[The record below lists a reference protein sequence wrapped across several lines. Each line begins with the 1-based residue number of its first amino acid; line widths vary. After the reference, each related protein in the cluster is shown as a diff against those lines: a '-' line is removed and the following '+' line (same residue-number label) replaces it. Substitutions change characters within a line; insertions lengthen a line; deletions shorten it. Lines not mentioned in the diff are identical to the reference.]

1 MINYKLYRNGPNEQN
16 GALEAKGVQRA
27 HGADGLNGLRGAC
40 GRHGANGLRGA
51 NGHHG
56 LNRVYRALSFII
68 YPLLFIILL
77 TCPFSVQAQIKIG
90 GNVYGGG
97 NHAEVKGSTKVT
109 VKAGD
114 IGAVLDPD
122 AERPLKD
129 PHGRVF
135 GGARMANVGGNT
147 FVHIDGENATDYI
160 LINQVYGGNDIAGA
174 IGTAKAVKEEV
185 PTELTAVLP
194 EPTTE
199 QLTESGKTRDKWR
212 EDYKKDNPN
221 LNAVDNTFNSYV
233 RVSTKATTDHYTKEE
248 IAAAANN
255 PEAAAY
261 GKKTTDVKPATDA
274 KKVYIG
280 QLFAGGNGDFDYEQ
294 SAPVGGKV
302 THTIYNRW
310 DDKHTT
316 PLAQVVT
323 DAGEVGFQLPE
334 LDKTYLEV
342 VGGSIVYAY
351 GGGNDA
357 TVKEQNIIH
366 IDNPSAVVNHIW
378 TNSTGLEV
386 AEGTSGAID
395 LLSYARFKEM
405 GINTTFS
412 HPSSGEYQIG
422 RFFGGNNKA
431 AMSIR
436 PTWNLLAG
444 KVRNLYS
451 GGNRGNMTSPE
462 GLLLEIPDYSS
473 LIVDNLYG
481 GCRMADV
488 IPTVGGIYKP
498 CVNLP
503 GYYFPNELSARTLV
517 RGGHINNVYGGNDVT
532 GTVYGGNAIGI
543 YTTVYGDVYG
553 GGNGNYPYTDNEE
566 LKNHD
571 VFGDFYYDLNGK
583 TSAAAL
589 NAFRPNAEQVSI
601 RLKGKNATLEGYT
614 VIQGSVFLG
623 GNCASLSNPDD
634 DPKVELKIGSY
645 VIADNVF
652 LGNNGEG
659 MIKDDNL
666 KYYSGYV
673 DNDGNYF
680 TSGDAS
686 GVTSFSSLNLKGDG
700 SDASVFR
707 TYMTGVAMPLKPS
720 VVFDSKT
727 EGDPDTYVPF
737 SSFVGSFYCGGNVG
751 SMTFKGKESLTIK
764 EGLNIYEKF
773 VGGCN
778 SADVKKGT
786 YNAAYQGGVI
796 GTEDEQEED
805 GYKEGDKIKD
815 RIEINLENLTITPLR
830 WNDSFTQ
837 LLWNTQKWDDN
848 AYFEIEEGTEL
859 EEGEKYY
866 TPIYA
871 EHTVGSSAYTV
882 LDTDHFYSKGEGD
895 VYKEIVAGTVLAGY
909 ATYYTKT
916 DSYTKHEV
924 TGSSKTVGED
934 DEFYE
939 KGGFVEVARDPSD
952 SDIRLLGGNVYGGC
966 YESGHVNGN
975 VVININQEMLN
986 KDKVFGNSP
995 DGVFGNP
1002 ASGVELEDQRD
1013 DLIAVALSV
1022 FGAGYGEK
1030 TEVWGSTTVNH
1041 TNGYTFQ
1048 IYGGGEQGVVG
1059 KKNDEGDYDF
1069 DPAYSATVNLSGM
1082 VSANSNDD
1090 VVPNLAEAEYIY
1102 GGGNEGDVCGNTYV
1116 NLGNGRIYDAFGG
1129 ASDADILGHT
1139 EVYIGRQPNG
1149 SGGYKDGFPW
1159 IRDIVYGGNDFG
1171 GTILGAYE
1179 DKYDY
1184 EARLRDV
1191 DDMPQLHG
1199 FKDGEELDVLKS
1211 STYVEYLEGRVD
1223 TIFGGGYGSYNYA
1236 NTALYGV
1243 GSAMPVQH
1251 SSFVNIRPKDH
1262 AKNAL
1267 KAVFGGGTGY
1277 PGNRDGDKAQDRSYV
1292 LIDISDDIK
1301 SFGDLEAFGGGSYN
1315 GLGMKYTFDSE
1326 SGKTVDESGTAI
1338 NLDEAS
1344 AIVDLLHGN
1353 IKNAFGGSYQEG
1365 VTRRTVVNVPAEST
1379 IKIENIFG
1387 GAYGKYI
1394 LPPCDV
1400 YETQVNYKNTSEKAQ
1415 MSGAIYGGNNNE
1427 RRSLFTQVN
1436 ISSPVWTNKDKG
1448 YTGTVYG
1455 AGRGI
1460 DTWSEHTEVNLLDGA
1475 RVYEA
1480 YGGGEMGHV
1489 LNSKSIQVY
1498 MNSYFDQPSQQ
1509 ISEQDPVWSQNKYW
1523 NIVNGKKESLKSDA
1537 LFNPDDPSDTRTV
1550 LDAWHTDWKNAW
1562 TLGSYFTPNDDFDN
1576 YNNNSATNLD
1586 RVSERAELDDN
1597 TAELLDGKKYN
1608 TNVIVNK
1615 GAVLEGYA
1623 YGGGLGNASEART
1636 GDVYGNTYVAVLGG
1650 EVKKDVYGGGR
1661 AGGLDNIF
1669 EASGDVGFVAS
1680 ANAYVQGG
1688 TVRNVYGGGYQGHV
1702 GHHEGNITTTFTG
1715 DRLAKANVVIGK
1727 AGTNTFEG
1735 GAPAITRNI
1744 YGGGEGGSVY
1754 GTSHV
1759 TLNNGYVGYRYKGYV
1774 AVPNGTKLT
1783 EGGTYYTSDK
1793 GAGKFTA
1800 TGEETASG
1808 SNYYKLTY
1816 DEELKD
1822 KTPGDL
1828 DLSGNVYGGGY
1839 VVNSYVDN
1847 AIIDMYGGQ
1856 VRGCLYGGGEVGP
1869 IGRGANKTS
1878 LGKGGL
1884 ENGDATIFRAGT
1896 TEVNM
1901 YDGKV
1906 LRNVF
1911 GGGRGKDS
1919 WGGDGTMYMD
1929 ENVVKQLKADGL
1941 FCKGYIFGQTRVNIY
1956 GGEIGT
1962 EEGMAYGYGN
1972 VFGGCDEGTVYSAY
1986 MNNDKLYIGK
1996 KIGDR
2001 YDGEHEGYYFQ
2012 YGPSDAPVY
2021 LTDGDRNIFTEDCK
2035 VVVEPHTRAYVDIN
2049 ISEGT
2054 GSSLG
2059 NGNYKAGEYVTT
2071 ADLHRLKGKNEDN
2084 TWGSLDDYGIII
2096 HNAVFAG
2103 GNIAAGSSSMYANAT
2118 TVYGNATASIHDVY
2132 NRDLITIGTGHT
2144 GGLYGDGNLTF
2155 VDGYRELNITNYG
2168 TDYYHIAS
2176 QLPYDDYKI
2185 LPEREKAYYELKYK
2199 CLKECTDYEKTT
2211 YTVGSNL
2218 PYDELLALFTRP
2230 DGTSVQDGSNDIIVT
2245 EGGKKVP
2252 NPTYWQEN
2260 GVVSV
2265 YAGRIMNTIQ
2275 RADFCGVFGSRMVM
2289 KGAQDRVPE
2298 VADYTNYTINRVREV
2313 SLNKKVSIA
2322 GDPTTIEVK
2331 GETVANPN
2339 YTHGNYFGIY
2349 SNVNFL
2355 GALTSD
2361 VKFSDERTTNADLVN
2376 YPELEAKGETFYA
2389 WKQAHKDDKR
2399 RNNGICH
2406 NHLALASGVYL
2417 ELTTEKGTGK
2427 GLYEKDWG
2435 PITGVIE
2442 LDLINVSQGI
2452 GGGFVYARNEHGVP
2466 GTGKSNT
2473 TLTALNKG
2481 AASKWNYTYDTKYN
2495 NWEEAEGE
2503 DHKKE
2508 WQTSG
2513 NFIHSS
2519 HTIIDDCYNVGSKYN
2534 GKYGNKN
2541 HGGDSGGVP
2550 AHYWFISGS
2559 VYVYD
2564 QYISAY
2570 TGSPNAYSEAVEIP
2584 LTINAASH
2592 GTMTLMDVQPNLYA
2606 YYSAYTDASNNTPLT
2621 DGKKLVI
2628 NDVTYQL
2635 NDPISYWDWYKLP
2648 VAERNL
2654 FVSDTYIVTE
2664 DCKIGS
2670 TDYTAGTVLLKSQYE
2685 DLISKDSHGDPIYPD
2700 VTHTKLVDGIE
2711 QDMAVPFTDVFRS
2724 SNNLSHTT
2732 GYLLTYNITNP
2743 SVWDEWYTPKS
2754 GSSLADKI
2762 KLDAYEKLTTAEKAN
2777 YEDGPT
2783 YTPNTTGLYGQKRYD
2798 TQAIISQKEYHAY
2811 EGYNSNND
2819 EDYTDADDVYGLKQ
2833 MYPAVSSRTD
2843 QGTFVPAYV
2852 VTKEYTSSS
2861 DHYYPGAPVAAEI
2874 SGYTEQAYISTATI
2888 QLSATEY
2895 IYVNDLISAT
2905 QWETYYNRFKDGTAA
2920 QKAIA
2925 KDIKD
2930 LVVPAYIC
2938 TGAGLYGG
2946 SYYQEGQN
2954 YRGLEAY
2961 SAMSETDRQ
2970 NFTFNYD
2977 ALDLLIDPDYSKDNN
2992 GNLIYPSGKKY
3003 QYDSAT
3009 KDLTGA
3015 KANKATYS
3023 LATSID
3029 YTATYKGTSAMT
3041 YKDANKVEHTVAVDQ
3056 ELFSTDYEALP
3067 NEQYHYAPI
3076 TVDALGGTYY
3086 VVNESFVH
3094 GEKPYAVGST
3104 IDSGTYTSLSDSEK
3118 ENFITTFTFTEA
3130 QVEKDGS
3137 GKPLPFYYCR
3147 EKYQVNEKG
3156 GYDDTPPVPTPV
3168 GATGGISQTTATI
3181 EGKSV
3186 TYDWVE
3192 AGTIIKYS
3200 DYSNLPNKQKNFT
3213 IHGVSPMETS
3223 TLFVSRDA
3231 NINDLSTEKIIT
3243 VIYKYDY
3250 EESDADG
3257 THITPI
3263 SERHVLNI
3271 HINFKS
3277 GVPTVEDINP
3287 PSTVLPGTSIYM
3299 RVPSVTPGAY
3309 EITGGG
3315 WEVFAKESDAES
3327 HINGVP
3333 YTPSEDP
3340 LYWYQDGFYLSYYAK
3355 TYLGKTYSNHV
3366 PVSVANYHDLKKV
3379 MNDKDYHLHV
3389 DYDRSR
3395 LKRDSKVYIN
3405 DYSKDAEGSKNGL
3418 DLFKDF
3424 YDLSLISAS
3433 GDGYTVDDGKITAA
3447 TSPANTKLVDHTL
3460 LNTDATNGVK
3470 SGQNLEFFLRTDI
3483 DYPDNPET
3491 NDWTPIGTDDVCF
3504 KGTFHGDGHTIRGLD
3519 HSLFYNLCGD
3529 VYNLGVTGSFQT
3541 AGVVDKGIGYVESVW
3556 VKTSATTPLG
3566 TKPNAVFGNPT
3577 YTKDYQVVNS
3587 YFWNGNK
3594 NLYGNIEG
3602 DNPAVHDDEET
3613 ITSGGAR
3620 GKATA
3625 KSANAFYNGELA
3637 YDLNNF
3643 YLYKR
3648 YNDKMV
3654 TSGTERYSYFTIGDD
3669 DKLAI
3674 QNNHYYATHADLCST
3689 GYVDDKSNVI
3699 MYVEDRYADGDFRYD
3714 GGDKGVIPDTEDERF
3729 YSWTVTDKDGNETVE
3744 SSFFPIWPDDY
3755 IFFGQKLT
3763 YGYGAQT
3770 HQDVPTAV
3778 AREDGR
3784 LSYGDNAN
3792 RVYRAPAYYR
3802 SKNMGVYHFNPTVY
3816 LAQEEKLSDAQ
3827 IEANEAQVAAGHPEK
3842 VVLPREVHHPGMTAI
3857 DFAGHNG
3864 TNEINGTYGLG
3875 DQAGLFYPPLLD
3887 DDGLTSIQNCDETQ
3901 NLLVY
3906 APAETSTDGY
3916 ANAKTHGVLTTYF
3929 KDPEYTTYY
3938 DNTDGYRLVREAPS
3952 GMVHGHLVQSDL
3964 KATDDH
3970 LLVDKQDFNCPI
3982 AYDFDGN
3989 HRMWYQRMP
3998 ADEEFVDRNK
4008 GWQGVSIPFTA
4019 ELVTTDD
4026 KGEITHFYS
4035 GSDKSQNGTT
4045 KGHEYWLRE
4054 MTNESTLKQVGETKV
4069 LLADFH
4075 YPNAAGANKTVT
4087 NTFLWDYYYQNTD
4100 VHDQKDK
4107 NADIYLQYRQ
4117 YYKGSRTYSN
4127 YPLLSAA
4134 KPYILGLPDKTYYEF
4149 DLSGKFEAENTAVSI
4164 PRLDKQTITF
4174 ASDTHEHIGVSD
4186 DEMTGTIAT
4195 YNSST
4200 DYYFKPSY
4208 MNQELDTK
4216 INYVL
4221 NSEGNAYV
4229 QLNDDPDT
4237 YFYDAGYE
4245 YTKDK
4250 FDAEEKG
4257 TLFYDQTG
4265 RPATT
4270 WTDGTTYYK
4279 RTGVKTTK
4287 NDKNHV
4293 SPSVSAFRPYFYVP
4307 GAAHVKGMLPSSIVF
4322 SGTNGDEFEETPESA
4337 LDGYLEIFSRGRNI
4351 VTRSHMKEPTT
4362 IRIVNA
4368 AGITLANFVLPAG
4381 ETIETPVNMPGIY
4394 IVNRKKLSIR

>member
-1 MINYKLYRNGPNEQN
+1 MINYNIYRNGPKGQN
-16 GALEAKGVQRA
+16 GALEAKGDQRA

-114 IGAVLDPD
+114 IGAVMDPD
-122 AERPLKD
+122 AERPLAD
-129 PHGRVF
+129 PQGRVF
-135 GGARMANVGGNT
+135 GGARMADVGGST
-147 FVHIDGENATDYI
+147 FVHIDGEGATDYI
-160 LINQVYGGNDIAGA
+160 LINQVYGGNDIAGT
-174 IGTAKAVKEEV
+174 IGNAKAVGVEDIPE
-185 PTELTAVLP
+185 ELTAVLKGEETKETHP
-194 EPTTE
+194 
-199 QLTESGKTRDKWR
+199 
-212 EDYKKDNPN
+212 KKNK
-221 LNAVDNTFNSYV
+221 VDNTFNSIV
-233 RVSTKATTDHYTKEE
+233 RVSTKTLDPNDEASYYTTAE

-261 GKKTTDVKPATDA
+261 GKKTTDIKPDPDA

-294 SAPVGGKV
+294 EAGPGENQV
-302 THTIYNRW
+302 THRIFNRW
-310 DDKHTT
+310 DTKHTAPIAT
-316 PLAQVVT
+316 KITA
-323 DAGEVGFQLPE
+323 AGDVGFQLPE
-334 LDKTYLEV
+334 TDSTYLEV

-351 GGGNDA
+351 GGGNNA
-357 TVKEQNIIH
+357 TVKKKNIIH
-366 IDNPSAVVNHIW
+366 IDNPSAVVNHILV
-378 TNSTGLEV
+378 ST
-386 AEGTSGAID
+386 AEATKGVEADAATYTAYKAYMAHEGPAPAGYTD
-395 LLSYARFKEM
+395 LLTAARFREM
-405 GINTTFS
+405 GINTGFS
-412 HPSSGEYQIG
+412 QPSSGEYQVG

-431 AMSIR
+431 EMSIR

-451 GGNRGNMTSPE
+451 GGNKGNMTSLE
-462 GLLLEIPDYSS
+462 GLLLEIPTYST
-473 LIVDNLYG
+473 LIVDNLFG

-488 IPTVGGIYKP
+488 KPTEDGEYKP

-503 GYYFPNELSARTLV
+503 GYNFPNELSARVLV
-517 RGGHINNVYGGNDVT
+517 NGGHINNVYGGNDVT
-532 GTVYGGNAIGI
+532 GTVYGGNAIDI
-543 YTTVYGDVYG
+543 RTTVYGDVYG
-553 GGNGNYPYTDNEE
+553 GGNGNYPYTDHPS
-566 LKNHD
+566 LVD
-571 VFGDFYYDLNGK
+571 DDIYGDFNYYELIGSSGS
-583 TSAAAL
+583 TAAL

-601 RLKGKNATLEGYT
+601 RLAGKAPEPGDTRPDYT
-614 VIQGSVFLG
+614 VIQGSVYLG
-623 GNCASLSNPDD
+623 GNCASLATKNK
-634 DPKVELKIGSY
+634 DPRVELKMGSY

-652 LGNNGEG
+652 LGNNGAG
-659 MIKDDNL
+659 MVYEDYLRRYADEQ
-666 KYYSGYV
+666 
-673 DNDGNYF
+673 
-680 TSGDAS
+680 
-686 GVTSFSSLNLKGDG
+686 FSSLNLT
-700 SDASVFR
+700 DASVFR
-707 TYMTGVAMPLKPS
+707 DYMDGVAMPLKPAI
-720 VVFDSKT
+720 VFDSET
-727 EGDPDTYVPF
+727 EGDPETYVPF
-737 SSFVGSFYCGGNVG
+737 SSFVGSLYCGGNVG
-751 SMTFKGKESLTIK
+751 SMTIEGKEILTVNQ
-764 EGLNIYEKF
+764 GLNIFEKF

-778 SADVKKGT
+778 NADVKATEGLCT
-786 YNAAYQGGVI
+786 DYQGGII
-796 GTEDEQEED
+796 GTRDEQEEN
-805 GYKEGDKIKD
+805 GYLEGGKIKD
-815 RIEINLENLTITPLR
+815 RLEINLENLTITPLR
-830 WNDSFTQ
+830 WNDTKTQ
-837 LLWNTQKWDDN
+837 LLWNTQKWGNILTALKAGDK
-848 AYFEIEEGTEL
+848 L
-859 EEGEKYY
+859 EEGDFYYTSIPYIENTVTGSDHTVLANEKLFRKFENQYVRIATGTKLTVDSKYY
-866 TPIYA
+866 TYTDA
-871 EHTVGSSAYTV
+871 GKTTVGVGGYTA
-882 LDTDHFYSKGEGD
+882 L
-895 VYKEIVAGTVLAGY
+895 GTEY
-909 ATYYTKT
+909 I
-916 DSYTKHEV
+916 E
-924 TGSSKTVGED
+924 GED
-934 DEFYE
+934 
-939 KGGFVEVARDPSD
+939 FVEVARDPSD

-1002 ASGVELEDQRD
+1002 ASGVELENQRD
-1013 DLIAVALSV
+1013 DLMAVALSV

-1059 KKNDEGDYDF
+1059 KKNDEGNYEF

-1171 GTILGAYE
+1171 GTIFGEYE
-1179 DKYDY
+1179 DKYNY
-1184 EARLRDV
+1184 GARLRNL
-1191 DDMPQLHG
+1191 DDISQLHG
-1199 FKDGEELDVLKS
+1199 YKDGEVPDVLKS
-1211 STYVEYLEGRVD
+1211 STYVEYLIGRVD
-1223 TIFGGGYGSYNYA
+1223 TIFGGGYGSYNYT

-1251 SSFVNIRPKDH
+1251 SSFVNIRPKDYG
-1262 AKNAL
+1262 KNAL

-1277 PGNRDGDKAQDRSYV
+1277 PGNRDADQAQDRSYV
-1292 LIDISDDIK
+1292 LIDISDDMAA
-1301 SFGDLEAFGGGSYN
+1301 FGDLEAFGGGSYN
-1315 GLGMKYTFDSE
+1315 GLGMKYTYDSE

-1523 NIVNGKKESLKSDA
+1523 NIVDGKKESLKSDD

-1688 TVRNVYGGGYQGHV
+1688 TVRNVYGGGYEGHV

-1759 TLNNGYVGYRYKGYV
+1759 TLYNGYVGYRYKGYV

-1856 VRGCLYGGGEVGP
+1856 VRGCVYGGGEVGP

-1884 ENGDATIFRAGT
+1884 ENGDATIFRAGS

-1941 FCKGYIFGQTRVNIY
+1941 FCKGYIFGRTRVNIY

-2054 GSSLG
+2054 GSSRG

-2071 ADLHRLKGKNEDN
+2071 ADLNKLKGKNEDN

-2176 QLPYDDYKI
+2176 QLPYNDYKV

-2199 CLKECTDYEKTT
+2199 VKVTSVTDIEGTT
-2211 YTVGSNL
+2211 YKEGSTL
-2218 PYDELLALFTRP
+2218 PEDEIIALFAGTDKIGS
-2230 DGTSVQDGSNDIIVT
+2230 DG
-2245 EGGKKVP
+2245 KP

-2313 SLNKKVSIA
+2313 SLNKKDTEA
-2322 GDPTTIEVK
+2322 HDPEKI
-2331 GETVANPN
+2331 TVDNQLVDNPN
-2339 YTHGNYFGIY
+2339 YIHGNYFGIY

-2361 VKFSDERTTNADLVN
+2361 VKFSDKRTTNADLVN

-2399 RNNGICH
+2399 RNNGTCH

-2417 ELTTEKGTGK
+2417 ELTTEKGTGTT
-2427 GLYEKDWG
+2427 LYEKDWG

-2442 LDLINVSQGI
+2442 LDLINVSTGI

-2519 HTIIDDCYNVGSKYN
+2519 QTIIDDCYNVGSRYN
-2534 GKYGNKN
+2534 GKYGNKD
-2541 HGGDSGGVP
+2541 HGGTSAGVP

-2570 TGSPNAYSEAVEIP
+2570 TGSPNAYSETVEIP
-2584 LTINAASH
+2584 VTINAASH

-2606 YYSAYTDASNNTPLT
+2606 YYSAYTSESTNTPLT

-2635 NDPISYWDWYKLP
+2635 NDPISYWEWYKLP
-2648 VAERNL
+2648 AHEKPL
-2654 FVSDTYIVTE
+2654 FVSDTYIVLE

-2685 DLISKDSHGDPIYPD
+2685 ALISKDEDDKPVYPS
-2700 VTHTKLVDGIE
+2700 VTHKQLVDGVE

-2783 YTPNTTGLYGQKRYD
+2783 YTPNTTGLYGQKTYD

-2843 QGTFVPAYV
+2843 QATFVPAYV

-2895 IYVNDLISAT
+2895 IYVNELISAT

-2938 TGAGLYGG
+2938 TGAGRYGG

-2961 SAMSETDRQ
+2961 SAMSEADREH
-2970 NFTFNYD
+2970 FTFNYD
-2977 ALDLLIDPDYSKDNN
+2977 ALDLLIDPTYGITHEN
-2992 GNLIYPSGKKY
+2992 GARHMQKEGTKY

-3009 KDLTGA
+3009 KDLAGA
-3015 KANKATYS
+3015 NANKATYS

-3029 YTATYKGTSAMT
+3029 YTATYKGDDKTDVLDDDGDKAMEYYT
-3041 YKDANKVEHTVAVDQ
+3041 ADATPVKKYVKVGE

-3076 TVDALGGTYY
+3076 TVDATGGTYY

-3104 IDSGTYTSLSDSEK
+3104 IDSGTYGSLSSTEQSYITTLTFTTDELDK
-3118 ENFITTFTFTEA
+3118 ENGNPTTTT
-3130 QVEKDGS
+3130 
-3137 GKPLPFYYCR
+3137 FYYCR
-3147 EKYQVNEKG
+3147 ESYTVNEHGMGADVTKVKGDVGNASYTKG
-3156 GYDDTPPVPTPV
+3156 GTVPE
-3168 GATGGISQTTATI
+3168 GYIINATNYNQ
-3181 EGKSV
+3181 
-3186 TYDWVE
+3186 
-3192 AGTIIKYS
+3192 
-3200 DYSNLPNKQKNFT
+3200 LPNKQKNFT

-3299 RVPSVTPGAY
+3299 RVPTVTPGAY

-3366 PVSVANYHDLKKV
+3366 PISVANYHDLKKV

-3470 SGQNLEFFLRTDI
+3470 GGQNLEFFLRTDI

-3504 KGTFHGDGHTIRGLD
+3504 KGTFHGDGHTISGLD

-3541 AGVVDKGIGYVESVW
+3541 AGVVDKGNGYVESAW
-3556 VKTSATTPLG
+3556 VRTSATTPLG
-3566 TKPNAVFGNPT
+3566 TKPNAVFGTPSD
-3577 YTKDYQVVNS
+3577 TKGYQVVNS

-3594 NLYGNIEG
+3594 GLYANIVG
-3602 DNPAVHDDEET
+3602 DKPDVLDYNET
-3613 ITSGGAR
+3613 ITSGGDR

-3625 KSANAFYNGELA
+3625 KSDTAFYNGELA

-3643 YLYKR
+3643 YLHKR
-3648 YNDKMV
+3648 YANKK
-3654 TSGTERYSYFTIGDD
+3654 GTVDETNLVDRYFTIGDD
-3669 DKLAI
+3669 GKLVVQPYRA
-3674 QNNHYYATHADLCST
+3674 YSDSPGLCSS
-3689 GYVDDKSNVI
+3689 GYTYIPEGKTSSTTLK
-3699 MYVEDRYADGDFRYD
+3699 YVEDRFADGDFRYD
-3714 GGDKGVIPDTEDERF
+3714 GGNEGVIPDTENERF
-3729 YSWTVTDKDGNETVE
+3729 YSWTVTDPETGKETVE
-3744 SSFFPIWPDDY
+3744 SGFFPIWPDDY

-3763 YGYGAQT
+3763 YGYGAQA
-3770 HQDVPTAV
+3770 HQAVPTAV
-3778 AREDGR
+3778 VREDGR

-3792 RVYRAPAYYR
+3792 RVYRAPAYFR
-3802 SKNMGVYHFNPTVY
+3802 SKAMSVAHFNPTAY
-3816 LAQEEKLSDAQ
+3816 LAQKSSDGTKRAY
-3827 IEANEAQVAAGHPEK
+3827 
-3842 VVLPREVHHPGMTAI
+3842 PGMTAI
-3857 DFAGHNG
+3857 DFAGHYEANAAY
-3864 TNEINGTYGLG
+3864 GTYGLG
-3875 DQAGLFYPPLLD
+3875 NEYGLFYTPVLD

-3916 ANAKTHGVLTTYF
+3916 ANKNTYDVLTGYF
-3929 KDPEYTTYY
+3929 KDPVYTTYY
-3938 DNTDGYRLVREAPS
+3938 DNSKNYRLVVEAPA
-3952 GMVHGHLVQSDL
+3952 GTVHGHLVQSDL
-3964 KATDDH
+3964 LATDDH

-3982 AYDFDGN
+3982 AYDFDAT
-3989 HRMWYQRMP
+3989 HLMWYQRTP
-3998 ADEEFVDRNK
+3998 ADGEFVNRST

-4035 GSDKSQNGTT
+4035 GSDKSQKGTT

-4054 MTNESTLKQVGETKV
+4054 MTNNSDLTLKEGKTDV
-4069 LLADFH
+4069 LKADFH

-4087 NTFLWDYYYQNTD
+4087 NTFLWDYYYQNVD
-4100 VHDQKDK
+4100 IHKQKDI
-4107 NADIYLQYRQ
+4107 NADIYLEYRQ
-4117 YYKGSRTYSN
+4117 YYRVSRTYNS

-4149 DLSGKFEAENTAVSI
+4149 DLSGKFEAANTAAPI

-4174 ASDTHEHIGVSD
+4174 ASATREHIGVSD
-4186 DEMTGTIAT
+4186 DEMAGTTGK
-4195 YNSST
+4195 YSDN
-4200 DYYFKPSY
+4200 DYTFKPNY
-4208 MNQELDTK
+4208 MNWELDADV
-4216 INYVL
+4216 NYVM
-4221 NSEGNAYV
+4221 NSDGNAYV
-4229 QLNDDPDT
+4229 QLSDVPESYTTEGST
-4237 YFYDAGYE
+4237 YATKAAYDEAVAAAGAL
-4245 YTKDK
+4245 YTNSEGTTVATSWSS
-4250 FDAEEKG
+4250 AE
-4257 TLFYDQTG
+4257 
-4265 RPATT
+4265 
-4270 WTDGTTYYK
+4270 TTYYK
-4279 RTGVKTTK
+4279 RTSVTPSK
-4287 NDKNHV
+4287 NDQNHV
-4293 SPSVSAFRPYFYVP
+4293 SSSLGAFRPYFYVSS
-4307 GAAHVKGMLPSSIVF
+4307 AAAPVKRMLPGSIVF

-4337 LDGYLEIFSRGRNI
+4337 LDGTLEIFSRGRNI
-4351 VTRSHMKEPTT
+4351 ITRSHMKEPVAV
-4362 IRIVNA
+4362 RIVNA
-4368 AGITLANFVLPAG
+4368 AGITLSNFVLPAG
-4381 ETIETPVNMPGIY
+4381 ETIETPVHMPGIY
-4394 IVNRKKLSIR
+4394 IVNKKKLSIK